1 MAAYSYTMNQHTNC
15 CTSSAAAYTSARIR
29 GILDTAVL
37 AVSILVLRLGLR
49 ILVL

>member
-1 MAAYSYTMNQHTNC
+1 MTARIHAMEQHSNC